1 MSIRYIFALLILYV
15 SPVSA
20 NSDELDGP
28 TILARA
34 TDAAGGEQWAN
45 AKSLILEGRA
55 EYWGSTGSGPKS
67 QSDSYMMY
75 REFDP
80 TRTLAH
86 GADGKIRIIAST
98 KGTVVWTVGFDG
110 QTSWTEK
117 GIIPETEAAIFWA
130 NNMGFGI
137 IRQASKP
144 GFKAN
149 RVADGL
155 QGRHLLYLVS
165 LTDPKGGITL
175 FGIDQKSYAIRTMA
189 FMTPRGWHERQYD
202 NFIHLKNPNW
212 LQARTVTLSYNG
224 VRANTVYW
232 DTVKVNVA
240 IPPEIFT
247 APTEFVKEE

>member
-1 MSIRYIFALLILYV
+1 MSMRSMFALLILYV

-28 TILARA
+28 AILSRA
-34 TDAAGGEQWAN
+34 TDAAGGDQWAN
-45 AKSLILEGRA
+45 VKSLILQGRA
-55 EYWGSTGSGPKS
+55 EYWGLKGAVPTSR
-67 QSDSYMMY
+67 SDSYIMY

-80 TRTLAH
+80 ARTLAH
-86 GADGKIRIIAST
+86 GADGKIRIIASN

-110 QTSWTEK
+110 KTSWTEK

-144 GFKAN
+144 GFSAE
-149 RVADGL
+149 RVADGV
-155 QGRHLLYLVS
+155 QGRHPLYLVR
-165 LTDPKGGITL
+165 LKDPKGGITL

-202 NFIHLKNPNW
+202 NFILLKNPNW

-232 DTVKVNVA
+232 NTVKVNVA
-240 IPPEIFT
+240 IPLEIFA
-247 APTEFVKEE
+247 APAESVKEE